1 MTRDVAGGSGRP
13 RRMVLKGY
21 GGFRMDM
28 AHPTFSE
35 DRVLHMQGVCDESE
49 VVDPP
54 LFAIACVRG
63 GKELG
68 MQWAEEGRRRQ
79 KHRCFEDFKAAADVL
94 VEAGLT
100 SRAQLGIW
108 GRSNGGLLVL
118 ACITKWPEMAAAV
131 VADVPLADM
140 LRFHTAGGGRNWV
153 VEYGDPEDAEDAEYL
168 RSYSPVH
175 NVPLEGIKVPVVC
188 ITSATD
194 QNVVPWHS
202 YKIVAALQQAGTPAR
217 LLLTDR
223 TGHGQ
228 APGLAAQS
236 RNTATAMVVLDSLLK

>member
-1 MTRDVAGGSGRP
+1 
-13 RRMVLKGY
+13 MVLKGY

-140 LRFHTAGGGRNWV
+140 LRFHTAGGGR
-153 VEYGDPEDAEDAEYL
+153 
-168 RSYSPVH
+168 
-175 NVPLEGIKVPVVC
+175 KM
-188 ITSATD
+188 
-194 QNVVPWHS
+194 
-202 YKIVAALQQAGTPAR
+202 VAALQQAGTPAR

-236 RNTATAMVVLDSLLK
+236 RNTATAMVVLDNLLK